1 MDLFG
6 KKSRV
11 RIEALEEYIERLR
24 AQHDSAIGDNMRAQY
39 DHEVEVTA
47 LRTENE
53 ILVEEYEHLKYDNVR
68 LMGELQELKDQ
79 IQSEEAYV
87 KLTFATDNYEVV
99 TPHIAITDDSF
110 ENLFNIRAIDD
121 TQANNQQAIRLALL
135 NLAREA
141 LEQICSDFMG
151 ELN

>member
-1 MDLFG
+1 MDIFG

-11 RIEALEEYIERLR
+11 KIEALEEHVAKLKEGYD
-24 AQHDSAIGDNMRAQY
+24 AAISNHMRAEY
-39 DHEVEVTA
+39 THEVEMTA
-47 LRTENE
+47 IRTENE
-53 ILVEEYEHLKYDNVR
+53 ILTEEHEFLKNDNVR
-68 LMGELQELKDQ
+68 LMEELQVLEKQ
-79 IQSEEAYV
+79 IQSDEAYV

-141 LEQICSDFMG
+141 LEQICEDFMG
-151 ELN
+151 DLK

>member
-11 RIEALEEYIERLR
+11 RIEALEEYIGRLR
-24 AQHDSAIGDNMRAQY
+24 AQHDSAIADNM
-39 DHEVEVTA
+39 
-47 LRTENE
+47 RTENE
-53 ILVEEYEHLKYDNVR
+53 ILVEMTALRTENEVLVEEHEFLKNDNVR
-68 LMGELQELKDQ
+68 LKNEVEALKKLA
-79 IQSEEAYV
+79 QSDEAYV
-87 KLTFATDNYEVV
+87 KLTFDTDNYEVV

-141 LEQICSDFMG
+141 LEQICGDFMG
-151 ELN
+151 ELK

>member
-6 KKSRV
+6 KKSRAK
-11 RIEALEEYIERLR
+11 IEALEEHVAKMKAEYDAAVSNR
-24 AQHDSAIGDNMRAQY
+24 MREQY
-39 DHEVEVTA
+39 GHEVEMTA

-53 ILVEEYEHLKYDNVR
+53 ILVEEHEFLKNDNVR
-68 LMGELQELKDQ
+68 LMEELQALEKQ
-79 IQSEEAYV
+79 AQAEEAYV

-99 TPHIAITDDSF
+99 TPHIAIAEESF

-141 LEQICSDFMG
+141 LEQICEDFMG
-151 ELN
+151 DLN